1 MESLK
6 EKIRHEAEWLR
17 LVWATLIATVGGTA
31 SLLLGGTDHVRLGLA
46 AVGVFLILWFS
57 VITILLDLKIRSLLE
72 QLDRQEKE
80 QRK

>member
-6 EKIRHEAEWLR
+6 EKIRHEGEWLR

-31 SLLLGGTDHVRLGLA
+31 SLLLGGADPVRLGL
-46 AVGVFLILWFS
+46 VIFGVFLILWLIVAS
-57 VITILLDLKIRSLLE
+57 VIQDLKIRSLLE
-72 QLDRQEKE
+72 QLEQQEKE